1 MQIADRCFV
10 ITGAGRGIGRAIAED
25 LARRGARLA
34 LIELSDATLAEAVES
49 CQQLGAEA
57 RGYAVDVADETQ
69 VTETV
74 GAIREDFGRLDGLVN
89 NAGILRD
96 GLLVKAKAG
105 KVTQKLALEQWR
117 AVIDVNLTGTFLCGR
132 EAAAAM
138 VEQGEGGVIIN
149 LSSVARAG
157 NIGQSN
163 YSASKAGVAALVVCW
178 AGELA
183 RYGIR
188 VAGIAP
194 GVFGTE
200 MVMSMKPEALER
212 LKSAIPLGRPGELQE
227 LADTVAF
234 IVENDYVTGRI
245 LEVDGGIRM

>member
-1 MQIADRCFV
+1 MKIEDRCFV

-34 LIELSDATLAEAVES
+34 LIEVSTETLDEAVEA
-49 CQQLGAEA
+49 CRTLGAEA
-57 RGYAVDVADETQ
+57 QGYTANVADETQ
-69 VTETV
+69 VSDTFTS
-74 GAIREDFGRLDGLVN
+74 IHRDFGALHGLVN

-96 GLLVKAKAG
+96 GLLLKAKEG
-105 KVTQKLALEQWR
+105 QVKQKLSLEKWQ

-138 VEQGEGGVIIN
+138 VEQGEGGVIVN

-178 AGELA
+178 ARELA

-194 GVFGTE
+194 GVFATE
-200 MVMSMKPEALER
+200 MVLSMKAEALER
-212 LKSAIPLGRPGELQE
+212 LNSAVPLKRPGELQE

-234 IVENDYVTGRI
+234 IIENDYVTGRI